1 VVIETPEQQELRADL
16 IAQYGELTFAR
27 ALQLAGLQMCL
38 IGLGADDLAFEE
50 RARLVRQAGI
60 HLAELM
66 DTAVPTAESAKI
78 VECAKRID
86 AAVDLWMLDER
97 EAREGLPPGP

>member
-1 VVIETPEQQELRADL
+1 LV
-16 IAQYGELTFAR
+16 LTSSP
-27 ALQLAGLQMCL
+27 
-38 IGLGADDLAFEE
+38 EE
-50 RARLVRQAGI
+50 RRSPGAASRLI

-97 EAREGLPPGP
+97 EAREGLPPAP